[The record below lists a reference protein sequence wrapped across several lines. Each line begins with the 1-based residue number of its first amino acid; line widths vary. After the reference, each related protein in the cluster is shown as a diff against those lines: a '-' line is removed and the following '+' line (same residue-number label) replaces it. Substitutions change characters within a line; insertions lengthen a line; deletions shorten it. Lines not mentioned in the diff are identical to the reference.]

1 VPLSIPAAYQVAT
14 PFGVDVGGANPAF
27 FASTPEAEYDSWLTV
42 GATDG
47 SAAGQI
53 ATVGLDFA
61 SWTETAGLAAT
72 DAAGGA
78 VFWMLPD
85 DGPSGSAVLAQLT
98 VAAGTSATATMGLQG
113 RRSGASANDDLTDWQ
128 QSLSFDVSGG
138 AAPPPTPPTPTPPT
152 PTPTAEYA
160 TASVD
165 SVGSLDG
172 YDTYVLTAT
181 LTAAAQNVYSI
192 FGNADFAFSIPAA
205 YQADTPFGANT
216 GGVNPEL
223 FAINANSEFDSYL
236 TIGLTDGDSAG
247 ALSSIGLDFASWTES
262 AGLATDNGAVFFMAP
277 DDGPSSSAVVAQLT
291 IPAGTS
297 ATAVMGLQGRPAGH
311 TIDDDVDDWQQSLSF
326 DVSGAPAPTPTP
338 TPTSGPTS
346 MVVVSTD
353 GVAGMTTYQ
362 LLLTPPDSMA
372 NVYAMIGNA
381 ATPLTLPP
389 AFQVAAPFGTDAGAV
404 NAAFFAVMPACEFD
418 SWIAIGD
425 VAPTTTPGFS
435 MASWTATTGF
445 EETDGGAF
453 LMDPDSGPSTGYEF
467 VPSSDPVVPGTWEP
481 LAAPLEPIVMGQLT
495 VETGTSPT
503 ATALLQ
509 GRPVD
514 AAADDPQVPVAWSL

>member
-1 VPLSIPAAYQVAT
+1 
-14 PFGVDVGGANPAF
+14 
-27 FASTPEAEYDSWLTV
+27 
-42 GATDG
+42 
-47 SAAGQI
+47 
-53 ATVGLDFA
+53 
-61 SWTETAGLAAT
+61 
-72 DAAGGA
+72 
-78 VFWMLPD
+78 
-85 DGPSGSAVLAQLT
+85 
-98 VAAGTSATATMGLQG
+98 
-113 RRSGASANDDLTDWQ
+113 
-128 QSLSFDVSGG
+128 
-138 AAPPPTPPTPTPPT
+138 
-152 PTPTAEYA
+152 
-160 TASVD
+160 
-165 SVGSLDG
+165 LDG

-205 YQADTPFGANT
+205 YQVPTPFGKDT
-216 GGVNPEL
+216 GGVSPAM
-223 FAINANSEFDSYL
+223 FAASTESQYDSWL
-236 TIGLTDGDSAG
+236 TVGVTEGATDGTFG
-247 ALSSIGLDFASWTES
+247 VIGLDFASWTES
-262 AGLATDNGAVFFMAP
+262 AGLATDNGAVFLMDP
-277 DDGPSSSAVVAQLT
+277 DSNDGGSVVVAQLT

-338 TPTSGPTS
+338 TSGPTS

-381 ATPLTLPP
+381 ATPLTLSP

-453 LMDPDSGPSTGYEF
+453 LMEPDSGPSTGYEF

-481 LAAPLEPIVMGQLT
+481 LAVPLDPIVMGQLT

>member
-1 VPLSIPAAYQVAT
+1 
-14 PFGVDVGGANPAF
+14 
-27 FASTPEAEYDSWLTV
+27 
-42 GATDG
+42 
-47 SAAGQI
+47 
-53 ATVGLDFA
+53 
-61 SWTETAGLAAT
+61 
-72 DAAGGA
+72 
-78 VFWMLPD
+78 
-85 DGPSGSAVLAQLT
+85 
-98 VAAGTSATATMGLQG
+98 
-113 RRSGASANDDLTDWQ
+113 
-128 QSLSFDVSGG
+128 
-138 AAPPPTPPTPTPPT
+138 
-152 PTPTAEYA
+152 
-160 TASVD
+160 VD

-216 GGVNPEL
+216 GGVNPEF

-381 ATPLTLPP
+381 ATPLTLSP

-514 AAADDPQVPVAWSL
+514 AAADDPQLPVAWSL